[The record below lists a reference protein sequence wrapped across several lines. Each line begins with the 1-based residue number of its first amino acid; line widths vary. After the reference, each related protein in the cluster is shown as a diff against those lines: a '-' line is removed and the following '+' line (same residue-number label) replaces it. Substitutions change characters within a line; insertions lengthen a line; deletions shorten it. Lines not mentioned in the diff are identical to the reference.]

1 MKIALNLYF
10 HTFLWCLKRFYEK
23 FFEAPQKS
31 VKTKT
36 QVDFFSSSG
45 REVQKDIVD
54 KFTA

>member
-31 VKTKT
+31 VKTKI

>member
-31 VKTKT
+31 VKTKM
-36 QVDFFSSSG
+36 QVDFLSSSG